1 MEDKNRTPSPVLL
14 LIVSG
19 LYLGLTLIL
28 RFTRDD
34 IIIQQG
40 IRFYRTL
47 NALKHSRPELAAGTQ
62 GAPMTRYATANPNI
76 YIFERDL
83 DGSRTIVGV
92 NLGTDEQPIHF
103 TGAKPALSNATDIF
117 TGASA
122 TLPST
127 LAPGAYFI
135 FTANK

>member
-1 MEDKNRTPSPVLL
+1 MPLIYTGQEVGMDRPFEFFEKDKAPDWTENAYT
-14 LIVSG
+14 
-19 LYLGLTLIL
+19 
-28 RFTRDD
+28 
-34 IIIQQG
+34 
-40 IRFYRTL
+40 RFYRTL
-47 NALKHSRPELAAGTQ
+47 NALKHSRPELAAGSK
-62 GAPMTRYATANPNI
+62 GAPMTRYATADPNI

-92 NLGTDEQPIHF
+92 NLGTDEQPVNF